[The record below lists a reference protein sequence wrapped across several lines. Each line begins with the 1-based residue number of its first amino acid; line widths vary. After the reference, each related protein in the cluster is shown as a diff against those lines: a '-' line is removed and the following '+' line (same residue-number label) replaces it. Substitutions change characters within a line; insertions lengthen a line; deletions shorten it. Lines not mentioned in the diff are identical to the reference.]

1 MSVLGATAL
10 AAGISATA
18 SALNN
23 WYNSRQVK
31 KTNAYNE
38 ALMRESWQR
47 EDNAVQRRVADL
59 KAAGMSPIL
68 GAGDAAQ
75 TSGPIST
82 QAHKSD
88 FNIDALQALQLA
100 QQIKESDSKISL
112 NEAEKARVDAV
123 TQSQLNENMTF
134 GEKWQLQKTQM
145 ESQNFLFKQ
154 QGLLAKQ
161 ENDYYATKTMAQID
175 NLTSSTNLNRI
186 NIQYKNAELKWL
198 DVLNQA
204 KLDNTEASTQKL
216 NTERTNLI
224 QQREKTAAEITHILL
239 QNKQVSAQTE
249 KILYE
254 TIYQK
259 LQYNEKMYNLMYSYN
274 NNLRTTDAASKVFGL
289 NVTQMSN
296 GLYKLFGGD
305 QGGNYLSW

>member
-47 EDNAVQRRVADL
+47 EDTAVQRRVADL
-59 KAAGMSPIL
+59 KAAGMSPTL
-68 GAGDAAQ
+68 AAGDAAQ
-75 TSGPIST
+75 SSGAIST

-112 NEAEKARVDAV
+112 NEAEKSRVDAV
-123 TQSQLNENMTF
+123 TQAQLNENMTF
-134 GEKWQLQKTQM
+134 GEKWQLQKTRM
-145 ESQNFLFKQ
+145 EAENFLFQQ
-154 QGLLAKQ
+154 QGRLAKQ

-186 NIQYKNAELKWL
+186 NIQYKNAEMRWL
-198 DVLNQA
+198 DVLNQS
-204 KLDNTEASTQKL
+204 KFDNTEASTSKL
-216 NTERTNLI
+216 IEEKRNLV
-224 QQREKTAAEITHILL
+224 QQRDKTAAEITHILL
-239 QNKQVSAQTE
+239 QNANVSASTE

-254 TIYQK
+254 ITYKKLEYQ
-259 LQYNEKMYNLMYSYN
+259 EKMYNLMYSYTA
-274 NNLRTTDAASKVFGL
+274 NLRTNDAAGKILGRNL
-289 NVTQMSN
+289 TQWDFERN
-296 GLYKLFGGD
+296 GTFSFD
-305 QGGNYLSW
+305 FNF